1 MSKPVEIEFLMKD
14 RLTPGLDKAAKG
26 VDNVTG
32 KASAT
37 NAELA
42 KTKQQA
48 MDLRNLIAMLENQL
62 EELRLVGEN
71 ASPDLDQSRNI
82 ARIEAL
88 QEQIKELEAQLKQL
102 ENVSENTSVVPP
114 ELPQAKKQFNG
125 LHNSIQQMA
134 REMPSLA
141 MGPQMFFMA
150 ISNNLPIFTDELARA
165 RKEYDALIKT
175 GQKATPVWKQVLSSL
190 FSWQTALTT
199 GIMLLVMYGDE
210 VVEWC
215 SSLFKG
221 EKQLTA
227 TERAQKGLTEAIKE
241 NGYGIGNEIVALR
254 KLSDEWL
261 SLGDN
266 LNAKKKFITDNQTEF
281 EKLGVAISSVND
293 AENLLQVNT
302 AGFIESM
309 RLRAEATAASK
320 IAAEKYEEALVAERN
335 AAEQQKKADA
345 MPDKVISSYTPV
357 YTNTRYG
364 VKQTGHTANYVTN
377 TEKTD
382 TQKLADEFDA
392 TAKAAREEADAFY
405 DTAAALELRASALL
419 KNIGIQETED
429 DDDDPKT
436 DPEKETEQRLAAA
449 EQLSEALSELRRRNQ
464 QDDIDLEKDSLQK
477 KLAQIR
483 LDYDTRKA
491 EIARREKELA
501 ELNKKAGGD
510 GTLSSEQQAEIDEA
524 NRLNAESRK
533 ETELAAYQEEAASM
547 REFLK
552 EYGTYQQQK
561 LAIAEEYAEKIGKA
575 ETEGE
580 RMILAKQRDKALA
593 GIDIKAAKDSVDWKS
608 VFNGFGGVLQEQIQP
623 TIENLKRIT
632 QSEEFKNASVRDQQ
646 ELYNIIAELERN
658 NAKLDSDAFKTV
670 GEDLEL
676 FRNSLNR
683 YNESLE
689 RREEAEERLN
699 TAKEALRQAEEN
711 GTDTSEFQA
720 EVDAA
725 QEAYDRANGSVETFS
740 DILDQNGKR
749 LNESATRISNSL
761 NGVAGGLS
769 KLKSGSLQTSFE
781 GLQDLGGIVGGKIG
795 DALANMDPTG
805 IISGVLGIMDVLKG
819 GVSSIFVDLQDMVFG
834 AVDGI
839 LSDVF
844 SGDIILKP
852 LESTLKG
859 VGGILDTV
867 TFGGFSSLFG
877 NGESDKNLERDIEIL
892 TASNENL
899 RQAIDNLADKM
910 EDTAV
915 SEASGVYE
923 RQKQLLE
930 EQMANTQEMMLRS
943 SQAYSNGF
951 LGIGGTRSSGRHV
964 NDNVT
969 AKEWQRIS
977 EIVGFSVTHA
987 GAFFS
992 LTSEQMAKVADE
1004 ATDIYSKIEAL
1015 ADDGYKDAAQYMDEY
1030 ISYYKQL
1037 EELQEAYYEKLTGMS
1052 FDSVRN
1058 SFKSTL
1064 LDMESDASTFSENI
1078 GETMKEGIIEGLMS
1092 EKYDALLKEW
1102 YRNFAESMEDGT
1114 MSEDEIEA
1122 LRSQYQD
1129 IVNDALSDREAL
1141 VKALGLEGVSPETG
1155 TTQTGKAG
1163 AFTTMTQEQGTKLE
1177 GLFTSG
1183 QMHWASID
1191 DHVEDVSAKMDI
1203 ASEHLRKIEENTG
1216 DCKDSL
1222 SAIKED
1228 IKKIIRDGLKM
1239 K

>member
-210 VVEWC
+210 VVEWTKDLFSAKKGVEEFNISLEEMVELEKDGRAQMVKTRFELDSVIDSLKNFTGSKEEEKNKVDELNRKYGESFGYYETTAQWLDALTTKSGAYVQMLLYQAKVQALVNKAADVDAKIAEAEAKDESDYDTWWGYGGKIDRFF
-215 SSLFKG
+215 SSNKTYKQNNNGQWLKKEALEALET
-221 EKQLTA
+221 EKQ
-227 TERAQKGLTEAIKE
+227 GLLDAAKEVQDSLSELMKEA
-241 NGYGIGNEIVALR
+241 GIGNHT
-254 KLSDEWL
+254 KP
-261 SLGDN
+261 
-266 LNAKKKFITDNQTEF
+266 
-281 EKLGVAISSVND
+281 
-293 AENLLQVNT
+293 NT
-302 AGFIESM
+302 
-309 RLRAEATAASK
+309 
-320 IAAEKYEEALVAERN
+320 
-335 AAEQQKKADA
+335 
-345 MPDKVISSYTPV
+345 PKV
-357 YTNTRYG
+357 
-364 VKQTGHTANYVTN
+364 
-377 TEKTD
+377 
-382 TQKLADEFDA
+382 
-392 TAKAAREEADAFY
+392 
-405 DTAAALELRASALL
+405 
-419 KNIGIQETED
+419 
-429 DDDDPKT
+429 
-436 DPEKETEQRLAAA
+436 DPEKEAEQRLAAA
-449 EQLSEALSELRRRNQ
+449 EQLSEALMELRRRNQ

-491 EIARREKELA
+491 EIARKEKELA
-501 ELNKKAGGD
+501 DLNRKAGGD
-510 GTLSSEQQAEIDEA
+510 GTLSAEQQAEIDEA
-524 NRLNAESRK
+524 NRLNAENRK
-533 ETELAAYQEEAASM
+533 QEELAVYQAEADAM

-580 RMILAKQRDKALA
+580 KMILAKQRDKALA

-632 QSEEFKNASVRDQQ
+632 QSDEFKNAPVRDQQ

-658 NAKLDSDAFKTV
+658 NARLDSEAFTTV
-670 GEDLEL
+670 AKDLEV
-676 FRNSLNR
+676 FRESLNR

-699 TAKEALRQAEEN
+699 AAKVALRQAEED
-711 GTDTSEFQA
+711 GADTSGLQE

-725 QEAYDRANGSVETFS
+725 QEAYDRANGSVEEFS
-740 DILDQNGKR
+740 DKLDQNSKK

-795 DALANMDPTG
+795 DALANLDPTG

-839 LSDVF
+839 LSDIF
-844 SGDIILKP
+844 SGDILVKP
-852 LESTLKG
+852 LESAAKG
-859 VGGILDTV
+859 IGGILDTV

-877 NGESDKNLERDIEIL
+877 NGESDKNLERDIEYL
-892 TASNENL
+892 TASNDNL
-899 RQAIDNLADKM
+899 RQSIDNLADKM

-915 SEASGVYE
+915 SEASDVYE
-923 RQKQLLE
+923 RQKELLE
-930 EQMANTQEMMLRS
+930 QQMANTREMMQRS
-943 SQAYSNGF
+943 GAAYSNGF
-951 LGIGGTRSSGRHV
+951 LGIGGSHSSNHKINEGMSST
-964 NDNVT
+964 DW
-969 AKEWQRIS
+969 KRIS
-977 EIVGFSVTHA
+977 DIVGRKIGSA
-987 GAFFS
+987 GDFWKLS
-992 LTSEQMAKVADE
+992 SEEMAKVADE
-1004 ATDIYSKIEAL
+1004 ATDLYSKIESL
-1015 ADDGYKDAAQYMDEY
+1015 ADDGHKNAAQYMDEY
-1030 ISYYKQL
+1030 IAYYKEL

-1052 FDSVRN
+1052 FDSVRS

-1078 GETMKEGIIEGLMS
+1078 GESMKEGIIEGLMS

-1183 QMHWASID
+1183 QMHWANID
-1191 DHVEDVSAKMDI
+1191 DGVEDVSAKMDV

>member
-14 RLTPGLDKAAKG
+14 RLTPGLDKAAKS

-48 MDLRNLIAMLENQL
+48 MDLRNLITMLENQL

-88 QEQIKELEAQLKQL
+88 QEQIKELEVQLKQL

-210 VVEWC
+210 VLEWTKDLFSAKKGVEEFNISLEEMVELEKDGRAQMVKSRFELDSVIDSLKNFTGSKEEEKNKVDELNRKYGESFGYYETTAQWLETLTTKSGAYVQMLLYQAKVQALVNKAADVDAKIAEAEAKDERDYDTWWGYGGKIDRFF
-215 SSLFKG
+215 SSNKRYKQNNNGQWLKKEALEALET
-221 EKQLTA
+221 EKQ
-227 TERAQKGLTEAIKE
+227 GLLDAAKEVQDSLSKLMKEA
-241 NGYGIGNEIVALR
+241 GIGNHT
-254 KLSDEWL
+254 KP
-261 SLGDN
+261 
-266 LNAKKKFITDNQTEF
+266 
-281 EKLGVAISSVND
+281 
-293 AENLLQVNT
+293 NT
-302 AGFIESM
+302 PKVDPGK
-309 RLRAEATAASK
+309 EA
-320 IAAEKYEEALVAERN
+320 
-335 AAEQQKKADA
+335 
-345 MPDKVISSYTPV
+345 
-357 YTNTRYG
+357 
-364 VKQTGHTANYVTN
+364 
-377 TEKTD
+377 
-382 TQKLADEFDA
+382 
-392 TAKAAREEADAFY
+392 
-405 DTAAALELRASALL
+405 
-419 KNIGIQETED
+419 
-429 DDDDPKT
+429 
-436 DPEKETEQRLAAA
+436 EQRLAAA

-477 KLAQIR
+477 KLAQIK
-483 LDYDTRKA
+483 LDYDTRKS
-491 EIARREKELA
+491 EIFRREKELA

-524 NRLNAESRK
+524 NRLNAENRK
-533 ETELAAYQEEAASM
+533 EAELAAYQEEAVAM

-552 EYGTYQQQK
+552 EYGSYQQQK

-593 GIDIKAAKDSVDWKS
+593 SIDIKAAKDSVDWES
-608 VFNGFGGVLQEQIQP
+608 VLSGFGGVLQEQIQP

-632 QSEEFKNASVRDQQ
+632 RSEEFKNASVRDQQ

-658 NAKLDSDAFKTV
+658 NAKLDSEAFKTV
-670 GEDLEL
+670 AEDLEL
-676 FRNSLNR
+676 FRESLNR

-689 RREEAEERLN
+689 RRAEAEERLN
-699 TAKEALRQAEEN
+699 AAKIALRQAEEN

-725 QEAYDRANGSVETFS
+725 QEAYDQANGSVEAFS
-740 DILDQNGKR
+740 DILDRNSKK
-749 LNESATRISNSL
+749 LNDSATNISNSL

-769 KLKSGSLQTSFE
+769 KLKSGSLQASFE

-805 IISGVLGIMDVLKG
+805 IIGGVLGIMDVLKG
-819 GVSSIFVDLQDMVFG
+819 GVSSIFVDLQDMLFG

-877 NGESDKNLERDIEIL
+877 NGESDKTLERDIEIL

-951 LGIGGTRSSGRHV
+951 LGIGGTRSSGRHI

-1102 YRNFAESMEDGT
+1102 YKNFAESMEDGT
-1114 MSEDEIEA
+1114 MSEDEIET

-1129 IVNDALSDREAL
+1129 IVNDALADRDAL
-1141 VKALGLEGVSPETG
+1141 VKALGLEGASSSGTG

-1163 AFTTMTQEQGTKLE
+1163 AFTAMSQEQGTKLE

-1183 QMHWASID
+1183 QMHWANID
-1191 DHVEDVSAKMDI
+1191 NSTEDISAKMNI
-1203 ASEHLRKIEENTG
+1203 ASERLRRIEENTG
-1216 DCKDSL
+1216 DCKESL

>member
-14 RLTPGLDKAAKG
+14 RLTPGLDKAAKS

-48 MDLRNLIAMLENQL
+48 MDLRNLITMLENQL

-210 VVEWC
+210 VLEWTKDLFSAKKGVEEFNISLEEMVELEKDGRAQMVKSRFELDSVIDSLKNFTGSKEEEKNKVDELNRKYGESFGYYETTAQWLETLTTKSGAYVQMLLYQAKVQALVNKAADVDAKIAEAEAKDESDYDTWWGYGGKIDRFF
-215 SSLFKG
+215 SSNKRYKQNNNGQWLKKEALEALET
-221 EKQLTA
+221 EKQ
-227 TERAQKGLTEAIKE
+227 GLLDAAKEVQDSLSKLMKEA
-241 NGYGIGNEIVALR
+241 GIGNHT
-254 KLSDEWL
+254 KP
-261 SLGDN
+261 
-266 LNAKKKFITDNQTEF
+266 
-281 EKLGVAISSVND
+281 
-293 AENLLQVNT
+293 NT
-302 AGFIESM
+302 
-309 RLRAEATAASK
+309 
-320 IAAEKYEEALVAERN
+320 
-335 AAEQQKKADA
+335 
-345 MPDKVISSYTPV
+345 PKV
-357 YTNTRYG
+357 
-364 VKQTGHTANYVTN
+364 
-377 TEKTD
+377 
-382 TQKLADEFDA
+382 
-392 TAKAAREEADAFY
+392 
-405 DTAAALELRASALL
+405 
-419 KNIGIQETED
+419 
-429 DDDDPKT
+429 
-436 DPEKETEQRLAAA
+436 DPEKEAEQRLAAA

-477 KLAQIR
+477 KLAQIK
-483 LDYDTRKA
+483 LDYDTRKS
-491 EIARREKELA
+491 EISRREKELA
-501 ELNKKAGGD
+501 ELNKKVGGD

-533 ETELAAYQEEAASM
+533 EAELAAYQEEAVAM

-593 GIDIKAAKDSVDWKS
+593 GIDIKAAKDSVDWES
-608 VFNGFGGVLQEQIQP
+608 VLSGFGGVLQEQIQP

-658 NAKLDSDAFKTV
+658 NAKLDSEAFKTV
-670 GEDLEL
+670 AEDLEL
-676 FRNSLNR
+676 FRESLNR

-689 RREEAEERLN
+689 RRAEAEERLN
-699 TAKEALRQAEEN
+699 AAKIALRQAEEN

-725 QEAYDRANGSVETFS
+725 QEAYDQANGSVEAFS
-740 DILDQNGKR
+740 DILDRNSKK
-749 LNESATRISNSL
+749 LNDSATNISNSL

-769 KLKSGSLQTSFE
+769 KLKSGSLQASFE

-805 IISGVLGIMDVLKG
+805 IIGGVLGIMDVLRG

-877 NGESDKNLERDIEIL
+877 NGESDKTLERDIEIL
-892 TASNENL
+892 TASNDNL

-915 SEASGVYE
+915 SEASDIYE
-923 RQKQLLE
+923 RQKKLLE

-951 LGIGGTRSSGRHV
+951 LGIGGTRSSGRHI

-1015 ADDGYKDAAQYMDEY
+1015 ADDGHKDAAQYMDEY

-1102 YRNFAESMEDGT
+1102 YKNFAESMEDGT
-1114 MSEDEIEA
+1114 MSEDEIET

-1129 IVNDALSDREAL
+1129 IVNDALADRDAL
-1141 VKALGLEGVSPETG
+1141 VKALGLEGASSSGTG

-1163 AFTTMTQEQGTKLE
+1163 AFTAMSQEQGTKLE

-1183 QMHWASID
+1183 QMHWANID
-1191 DHVEDVSAKMDI
+1191 NSTEDISAKMNI
-1203 ASEHLRKIEENTG
+1203 ASERLRRIEENTG
-1216 DCKDSL
+1216 DCKESL

>member
-48 MDLRNLIAMLENQL
+48 MDLRNLITMLENQL

-210 VVEWC
+210 VLEWTKDLFSAKKGVEEFNISLEEMVELEKDGRAQMVKSRFELDSVIDSLKNFTGSKEEEKNKVDELNRKYGESFGYYETTAQWLETLTTKSGAYVQMLLYQAKVQALVNKAADVDAKIAETEAKDESDYDTWWGYGGKIDRFF
-215 SSLFKG
+215 SSNKRYKQNNNGQWLKKEALEALET
-221 EKQLTA
+221 EKQ
-227 TERAQKGLTEAIKE
+227 GLLDAAKEVQDSLSKLMKEA
-241 NGYGIGNEIVALR
+241 GIGNHT
-254 KLSDEWL
+254 KP
-261 SLGDN
+261 
-266 LNAKKKFITDNQTEF
+266 
-281 EKLGVAISSVND
+281 
-293 AENLLQVNT
+293 NT
-302 AGFIESM
+302 PKVDPGK
-309 RLRAEATAASK
+309 EA
-320 IAAEKYEEALVAERN
+320 
-335 AAEQQKKADA
+335 
-345 MPDKVISSYTPV
+345 
-357 YTNTRYG
+357 
-364 VKQTGHTANYVTN
+364 
-377 TEKTD
+377 
-382 TQKLADEFDA
+382 
-392 TAKAAREEADAFY
+392 
-405 DTAAALELRASALL
+405 
-419 KNIGIQETED
+419 
-429 DDDDPKT
+429 
-436 DPEKETEQRLAAA
+436 EQRLAAA

-477 KLAQIR
+477 KLAQIK
-483 LDYDTRKA
+483 LDYDTRKS
-491 EIARREKELA
+491 EISRREKELA

-533 ETELAAYQEEAASM
+533 EAELAAYQEEAASM

-575 ETEGE
+575 ESEGE
-580 RMILAKQRDKALA
+580 RKILAKQRDRALA
-593 GIDIKAAKDSVDWKS
+593 GVDIKAAKDSVDWKS

-646 ELYNIIAELERN
+646 KLYNIIAELERN
-658 NAKLDSDAFKTV
+658 NAKLDSDAFKRV
-670 GEDLEL
+670 GEDLDL

-699 TAKEALRQAEEN
+699 AAKEALRQAEEN

-725 QEAYDRANGSVETFS
+725 QEAYGQANGSVEAFS
-740 DILDQNGKR
+740 DILDRNSKR
-749 LNESATRISNSL
+749 LNDSATNISNSL

-1015 ADDGYKDAAQYMDEY
+1015 ADDGHKDAAQYMDEY

-1037 EELQEAYYEKLTGMS
+1037 GELQEAYYEKLTGMS

-1102 YRNFAESMEDGT
+1102 YKNFAESMEDGI
-1114 MSEDEIEA
+1114 MSEDEIET

-1129 IVNDALSDREAL
+1129 IVNDALADRDAL
-1141 VKALGLEGVSPETG
+1141 VKALGSEGASSSGTG

-1163 AFTTMTQEQGTKLE
+1163 AFTAMSQEQGTKLE

-1183 QMHWASID
+1183 QMHWANID
-1191 DHVEDVSAKMDI
+1191 NSTEDISAKMNI
-1203 ASEHLRKIEENTG
+1203 ASERLRRIEENTG
-1216 DCKDSL
+1216 DCKESL

>member
-48 MDLRNLIAMLENQL
+48 MDLRNLITMLENQL

-210 VVEWC
+210 VLEWTKDLFSAKKGVEEFNISLEEMVELEKDGRAQMVKSRFELDSVIDSLKNFTGSKEEEKNKVDELNRKYGESFGYYETTAQWLETLTTKSGAYVQMLLYQAKVQALVNKAADVDAKIAEAEAKDERDYDTWWGYGGKIDRFF
-215 SSLFKG
+215 SSNKRYKQNNNGQWLKKEALEALET
-221 EKQLTA
+221 EKQ
-227 TERAQKGLTEAIKE
+227 GLLDAAKEVQDSLSKLMKEA
-241 NGYGIGNEIVALR
+241 GIGNHT
-254 KLSDEWL
+254 KP
-261 SLGDN
+261 
-266 LNAKKKFITDNQTEF
+266 
-281 EKLGVAISSVND
+281 
-293 AENLLQVNT
+293 NT
-302 AGFIESM
+302 PKVDPGK
-309 RLRAEATAASK
+309 EA
-320 IAAEKYEEALVAERN
+320 
-335 AAEQQKKADA
+335 
-345 MPDKVISSYTPV
+345 
-357 YTNTRYG
+357 
-364 VKQTGHTANYVTN
+364 
-377 TEKTD
+377 
-382 TQKLADEFDA
+382 
-392 TAKAAREEADAFY
+392 
-405 DTAAALELRASALL
+405 
-419 KNIGIQETED
+419 
-429 DDDDPKT
+429 
-436 DPEKETEQRLAAA
+436 EQRLAAA

-477 KLAQIR
+477 KLAQIK
-483 LDYDTRKA
+483 LDYDTRKS
-491 EIARREKELA
+491 EIFRREKELA

-510 GTLSSEQQAEIDEA
+510 GALSSEQQAEIDEA

-533 ETELAAYQEEAASM
+533 EAELAAYQEEAVAM

-552 EYGTYQQQK
+552 EYGSYQQQK

-593 GIDIKAAKDSVDWKS
+593 GIDIKAAKDSVDWES
-608 VFNGFGGVLQEQIQP
+608 VLSGFGGVLQEQIQP

-658 NAKLDSDAFKTV
+658 NAKLDSEAFKTV
-670 GEDLEL
+670 AEDLEL
-676 FRNSLNR
+676 FRESLNR

-689 RREEAEERLN
+689 RRAEAEERLN
-699 TAKEALRQAEEN
+699 AAKIALRQAEEN

-725 QEAYDRANGSVETFS
+725 QEAYDQANGSVEAFS
-740 DILDQNGKR
+740 DILDRNSKK
-749 LNESATRISNSL
+749 LNDSATNISNSL

-769 KLKSGSLQTSFE
+769 KLKSGSLQASFE
-781 GLQDLGGIVGGKIG
+781 GLQDLGSIVGGKIG

-805 IISGVLGIMDVLKG
+805 IIGGVLGIMDVLKG

-877 NGESDKNLERDIEIL
+877 NGESDKTLERDIEIL

-951 LGIGGTRSSGRHV
+951 LGIGGTRSSGRHI

-1015 ADDGYKDAAQYMDEY
+1015 ADDGHKDAAQYMDEY

-1102 YRNFAESMEDGT
+1102 YKNFAESMEDGT
-1114 MSEDEIEA
+1114 MSEDEIET

-1129 IVNDALSDREAL
+1129 IVNDALADRDAL
-1141 VKALGLEGVSPETG
+1141 VKALGLEGAASGTG
-1155 TTQTGKAG
+1155 TTQAGKAG
-1163 AFTTMTQEQGTKLE
+1163 AFTTMTHEQGTKLE

-1183 QMHWASID
+1183 QMHWANID
-1191 DHVEDVSAKMDI
+1191 DRVEDVSAKMDI